1 MFILHIDLP
10 LPLSE
15 SRSTLLTDIFD
26 EPSLAVH
33 TLSRHQSDFTVV
45 YLMQLQEAKKRRLQR
60 TRNTLSCP
68 MNLKKRS

>member
-10 LPLSE
+10 LPISE
-15 SRSTLLTDIFD
+15 SRSTLLTDIFE

-33 TLSRHQSDFTVV
+33 TLSRYQSDFTAT
-45 YLMQLQEAKKRRLQR
+45 YLIQLQAAKQRRHQR